1 MPLIS
6 GSSFAVWVARREI
19 IEFAAN
25 HRLPTLYNWMQEARE
40 GGLMSFGPD
49 PLLESRRTAGYL
61 VKILAGADPATLPVE
76 QPSRFLFILNLK
88 TARAMGLDFPPAV
101 LARADEGIE

>member
-1 MPLIS
+1 
-6 GSSFAVWVARREI
+6 
-19 IEFAAN
+19 
-25 HRLPTLYNWMQEARE
+25 
-40 GGLMSFGPD
+40 MSFGPD

-101 LARADEGIE
+101 LARADEVIE